1 MQTET
6 VTAKKGRSKKPT
18 LNGECEHHD
27 KGINPSAPLNASG
40 IHPFEFK
47 VLVLPDEY
55 QNVKR
60 WTGTDGQTYEL
71 ALPDEHVDMEKR
83 AVYRGTLIAL
93 SPTAFS
99 YESWP
104 AGTVLPKPGD
114 KVLYG
119 KYAGTN
125 VKGPKDGKEY
135 RVLND
140 KDIIALLDA

>member
-6 VTAKKGRSKKPT
+6 LPAKKGRPSKKPS
-18 LNGECEHHD
+18 LNGKAPSEATEP
-27 KGINPSAPLNASG
+27 KPIINTSG

-47 VLVLPDEY
+47 VLVLPDEF
-55 QNVKR
+55 QNVRR
-60 WTGTDGQTYEL
+60 WQGPGGEWHEL

-83 AVYRGTLIAL
+83 AVYRGTLIAM

-99 YESWP
+99 YETWP
-104 AGTVLPKPGD
+104 VGTVLPKAGD
-114 KVLYG
+114 KVLFG
-119 KYAGTN
+119 KYAGTAI
-125 VKGPKDGKEY
+125 KGPKDGKDY

>member
-47 VLVLPDEY
+47 VLVKPDEF
-55 QNVKR
+55 QRITK
-60 WTGTDGQTYEL
+60 GGIII
-71 ALPDEHVDMEKR
+71 PDPVVDMEKR
-83 AVYRGTLIAL
+83 AVYRGTLIDL

-99 YESWP
+99 YETWP
-104 AGTVLPKPGD
+104 EGTVLPKPGD
-114 KVLYG
+114 KVLFG
-119 KYAGTN
+119 KYAGTT
-125 VKGPKDGKEY
+125 VKGKDGEEY

-140 KDIIALLDA
+140 KDVIALLDE